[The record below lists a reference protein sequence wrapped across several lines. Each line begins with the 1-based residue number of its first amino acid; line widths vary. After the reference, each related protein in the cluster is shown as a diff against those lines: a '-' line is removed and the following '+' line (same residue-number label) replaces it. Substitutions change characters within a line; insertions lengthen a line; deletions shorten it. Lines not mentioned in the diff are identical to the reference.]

1 MTRKLAARTEA
12 GAAEEL
18 QQYGQHAAVEGQI
31 EAGDQLLLV
40 DDLVTRF
47 DSKLIAARQVQHEIE
62 RRGLEA
68 VSCSDVL
75 VVVDREQ
82 GGADAASEAGFTLRS
97 LIRLKSQGMDLLRP
111 HLSATE
117 YDVVCSYLSD
127 PAAFQSVEVQ
137 RQLRVVAEAR

>member
-1 MTRKLAARTEA
+1 MPRATGTTNPRTVMSN
-12 GAAEEL
+12 GALSSISAIL
-18 QQYGQHAAVEGQI
+18 
-31 EAGDQLLLV
+31 
-40 DDLVTRF
+40 
-47 DSKLIAARQVQHEIE
+47 
-62 RRGLEA
+62 
-68 VSCSDVL
+68 
-75 VVVDREQ
+75 